1 MTSCFLIINPMVM
14 KGGPRKL
21 LISKEIRFSKKYD
34 KKLNYAES
42 MYKGNTKGDKW
53 QKSFPS
59 RIKEI
64 IS

>member
-1 MTSCFLIINPMVM
+1 MVM

-53 QKSFPS
+53 QKSFPT